1 MKKSNTNNDGL
12 QNLIAMYRKAF
23 YLPEN
28 INYYSEQDLKNAERK
43 FVKFMLQNRDLSDA
57 TTPSQS

>member
-1 MKKSNTNNDGL
+1 MKKYDTNNDGL

-28 INYYSEQDLKNAERK
+28 INHYSEQDFKNAERQ

-57 TTPSQS
+57 TTPSRW